1 MQALIREL
9 TRLERPALEAHF
21 LALGASE
28 RRLRFGVPL
37 SDSAVRTYVERIDF
51 ERDAV
56 FGVSGEDLRLVGV
69 GHVGRGDGHAE
80 LGISVLESERGRGTA
95 GRCSRA
101 LTCERA
107 TGACARFSCTASRK
121 TPP

>member
-37 SDSAVRTYVERIDF
+37 SDSVVRT
-51 ERDAV
+51 
-56 FGVSGEDLRLVGV
+56 
-69 GHVGRGDGHAE
+69 
-80 LGISVLESERGRGTA
+80 
-95 GRCSRA
+95 
-101 LTCERA
+101 
-107 TGACARFSCTASRK
+107 
-121 TPP
+121 